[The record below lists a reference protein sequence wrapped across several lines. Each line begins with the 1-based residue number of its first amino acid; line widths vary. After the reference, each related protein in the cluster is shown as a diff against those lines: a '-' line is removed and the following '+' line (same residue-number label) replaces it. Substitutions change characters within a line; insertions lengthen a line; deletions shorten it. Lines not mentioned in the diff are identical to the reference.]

1 VAPLPRRRGA
11 RTGRADRL
19 ISPSWRVEGRT
30 GPAGELHA
38 TWPSVD
44 SDPGSRAVAVCEPEG
59 PCVVLGSTQPEE
71 QADPVRAGDRG
82 VALTRRRTGGG
93 AVLVDVVDPV
103 WIASPD
109 LGRSFDWL
117 GETWV
122 RALDALGLRG
132 LSSRRGGVVR
142 TEWSGL
148 VCFAGWGRG
157 EVFDADGRK
166 VVGLAQRR
174 TRFGSWFQS
183 ACVVRSDPSLLLDTL
198 SLSGPERAR
207 ARRELAAVATGV
219 GDLGGAALS
228 GVAGHA
234 AVTAALLE
242 SLP

>member
-1 VAPLPRRRGA
+1 
-11 RTGRADRL
+11 
-19 ISPSWRVEGRT
+19 
-30 GPAGELHA
+30 
-38 TWPSVD
+38 
-44 SDPGSRAVAVCEPEG
+44 VCEPEG

-82 VALTRRRTGGG
+82 VALARRRTGGG

-103 WIASPD
+103 WIDLWLPADDPLASPD

-122 RALDALGLRG
+122 TALDALGLRG

-148 VCFAGWGRG
+148 VCFAGSGRG

-183 ACVVRSDPSLLLDTL
+183 ACLVHWDPSLLLDTL
-198 SLSGPERAR
+198 SLSEPQRAR
-207 ARRELAAVATGV
+207 ARRELATVATGV
-219 GDLGGAALS
+219 GDLGGAAMS

-234 AVTAALLE
+234 AVSAALLE

>member
-1 VAPLPRRRGA
+1 M
-11 RTGRADRL
+11 
-19 ISPSWRVEGRT
+19 
-30 GPAGELHA
+30 
-38 TWPSVD
+38 
-44 SDPGSRAVAVCEPEG
+44 CEPEG
-59 PCVVLGSTQPEE
+59 PCVVLGSTQPEGL
-71 QADPVRAGDRG
+71 ADPVRAGDRG
-82 VALTRRRTGGG
+82 VALARRRTGGG

-103 WIASPD
+103 WIDLWLPADDPLASPD

-122 RALDALGLRG
+122 TALGALGLRG

-183 ACVVRSDPSLLLDTL
+183 ACLVQWDPGLLLDTL
-198 SLSGPERAR
+198 SLSGPQRAR

-219 GDLGGAALS
+219 ADLGGAAMS

-234 AVTAALLE
+234 AVTAALLD